1 MHIAVSVVDPVHAP
15 APAPAPALAT
25 APNPAAPGTLQPC
38 AFRMLGLWY
47 AAFGKCE
54 YELHKSSRAALFA
67 TAPKPHRGPAPRKT
81 LQAKALRL
89 FGFVLGVDSL
99 KMQTDKKISGGP
111 LALKRVVASPSP
123 CGTLKEIGLAM
134 SRI

>member
-1 MHIAVSVVDPVHAP
+1 MHIAVSVVDPVH

-67 TAPKPHRGPAPRKT
+67 TAPKPHRGPAPRKSPRPKLSRQRLYGFSASYSALT
-81 LQAKALRL
+81 RSKCKRTKKYQAARW
-89 FGFVLGVDSL
+89 
-99 KMQTDKKISGGP
+99 
-111 LALKRVVASPSP
+111 R
-123 CGTLKEIGLAM
+123 
-134 SRI
+134 